1 MSIDAIVERLR
12 AVRQR
17 DLDRRRS
24 AARLGAQA
32 AFLLVKSHY
41 PTVDL
46 KDVSSGVAAD
56 CPEEELHS
64 FKAGVEE
71 AAGEVVSKLSL

>member
-1 MSIDAIVERLR
+1 MGRLDAVP
-12 AVRQR
+12 QQ
-17 DLDRRRS
+17 DLDRRKR
-24 AARLGAQA
+24 AARLGTEA

-56 CPEEELHS
+56 CPDEELHS
-64 FKAGVEE
+64 LKAAIEE
-71 AAGEVVSKLSL
+71 AAEEVVSKLPL